1 MASEKPFQ
9 IDLDQVIRSKIPR
22 IYPKIPAFLLRY
34 LKRKIHQ
41 SELNEILRLNHTNY
55 GVDFMRGAVDYFG
68 LKFEVSGLDDLP
80 PDKPMVFASN
90 HPLGG
95 LDGICLSA
103 IIGEKYNHNIKYL
116 VNDLLYYIE
125 NLKPI
130 FIPINKYGMQNR
142 ETSKMIGEAFGS
154 DNQIITFPAGLCS
167 RKIDGE
173 IVDLEW
179 GKMFVQKAVEFKRD
193 VVPVYFDAQNSNFF
207 YRLASIRKKMGIKFN
222 FEMLYL
228 PDEMFKNR
236 GKTFRIHFGK
246 PISWETF
253 DKSRS
258 SKEWTEYVR
267 GCSYQ
272 LKNNIA
278 RES

>member
-1 MASEKPFQ
+1 MATDKPFQ
-9 IDLDQVIRSKIPR
+9 IDLDQIIQSKIPR
-22 IYPKIPAFLLRY
+22 IYPKIPQFLFRY

-41 SELNEILRLNHTNY
+41 AELNEILRLNHGKY

-68 LKFEVSGLDDLP
+68 LKFEISGLDALP
-80 PDKPMVFASN
+80 LDKPMVFVSN

-142 ETSKMIGEAFGS
+142 TTSQMINEAFASG
-154 DNQIITFPAGLCS
+154 DQVITFPAGLCS
-167 RKIDGE
+167 RKIEGE
-173 IVDLEW
+173 IVDLPW
-179 GKMFVQKAVEFKRD
+179 GKMFIQKAVEFKRD

-228 PDEMFKNR
+228 PDEMFRNK
-236 GKTFRIHFGK
+236 GKTFRIRFGR
-246 PISWETF
+246 PIPWETF

-258 SKEWTEYVR
+258 AKEWTGYVR
-267 GCSYQ
+267 NLSYQ
-272 LKNNIA
+272 LKNNLE

>member
-1 MASEKPFQ
+1 
-9 IDLDQVIRSKIPR
+9 
-22 IYPKIPAFLLRY
+22 
-34 LKRKIHQ
+34 
-41 SELNEILRLNHTNY
+41 
-55 GVDFMRGAVDYFG
+55 MRGAVDYFG
-68 LKFEVSGLDDLP
+68 LKFEVSGLDNLP
-80 PDKPMVFASN
+80 LDKPMVFVSN

-103 IIGEKYNHNIKYL
+103 IIGERYKHKIKYL

-142 ETSKMIGEAFGS
+142 ETSKMIGEAFAS

-167 RKIDGE
+167 RKIGGQ

-193 VVPVYFDAQNSNFF
+193 VVPVYFEAQNSNFF
-207 YRLASIRKKMGIKFN
+207 YRLASIRKKIGIKFN

-228 PDEMFKNR
+228 PDEMFRNK
-236 GKTFRIHFGK
+236 GKTFRIRFGK

-258 SKEWTEYVR
+258 AKEWTEYVR
-267 GCSYQ
+267 NLSYQ
-272 LKNNIA
+272 LKNNIV

>member
-22 IYPKIPAFLLRY
+22 IYPKIPQFLLRY

-41 SELNEILRLNHTNY
+41 SELNEILRLNHANY

-68 LKFEVSGLDDLP
+68 LKFEVSGLDNLP
-80 PDKPMVFASN
+80 LDKPMVFVSN

-103 IIGEKYNHNIKYL
+103 IIGERYKHKIKYL

-142 ETSKMIGEAFGS
+142 ETSKMIGEAFAS

-167 RKIDGE
+167 RKIGGQ

-193 VVPVYFDAQNSNFF
+193 VVPVYFEAQNSNFF
-207 YRLASIRKKMGIKFN
+207 YRLASIRKKIGIKFN

-228 PDEMFKNR
+228 PDEMFRNK
-236 GKTFRIHFGK
+236 GKTFRIRFGK

-258 SKEWTEYVR
+258 AKEWTEYVR
-267 GCSYQ
+267 NLSYQ
-272 LKNNIA
+272 LKNNIV

>member
-1 MASEKPFQ
+1 MAAEKPFQ
-9 IDLDQVIRSKIPR
+9 IDLDQIIMSKIPR
-22 IYPKIPAFLLRY
+22 IYPKIPQFMLRY

-41 SELNEILRLNHTNY
+41 SELNEILRLNHQKF

-68 LKFEVSGLDDLP
+68 LKFQVSGFDALPLDR
-80 PDKPMVFASN
+80 PMVFVSN

-103 IIGEKYNHNIKYL
+103 IIGEKFNHKIKYL

-142 ETSKMIGEAFGS
+142 ETSKMISQAFDS
-154 DNQIITFPAGLCS
+154 ENHIITFPAGLCS
-167 RKIDGE
+167 RKIHGE
-173 IVDLEW
+173 IIDLEW

-193 VVPVYFDAQNSNFF
+193 IVPVYFEAQNSNFF
-207 YRLASIRKKMGIKFN
+207 YRLAGIRKKMGIKFN

-228 PDEMFKNR
+228 PDEMFKNKD
-236 GKTFRIHFGK
+236 KTFRVRFGK

-258 SKEWTEYVR
+258 AKEWTEYVR
-267 GCSYQ
+267 NFSYQ
-272 LKNNIA
+272 LKNNIE
-278 RES
+278 RQS

>member
-22 IYPKIPAFLLRY
+22 IYPKIPQFLLRY

-41 SELNEILRLNHTNY
+41 SELNEILRLNHANY

-68 LKFEVSGLDDLP
+68 LKFEVSGLDNLP
-80 PDKPMVFASN
+80 LDKPMVFVSN

-103 IIGEKYNHNIKYL
+103 IIGERYNHKIKYL

-142 ETSKMIGEAFGS
+142 ETSKMIGEAFAS
-154 DNQIITFPAGLCS
+154 DNHIITFPAGLCS
-167 RKIDGE
+167 RKIGGQ

-193 VVPVYFDAQNSNFF
+193 VVPVYFEAQNSNFF
-207 YRLASIRKKMGIKFN
+207 YRLASIRKKIGIKFN

-228 PDEMFKNR
+228 PDEMFRNK
-236 GKTFRIHFGK
+236 GKTFRIRFGK

-258 SKEWTEYVR
+258 AKEWTEYVR
-267 GCSYQ
+267 NLSYQ
-272 LKNNIA
+272 LKNNIV